1 MSKNIKSNSIN
12 SITSDT
18 LDKKF
23 KKQSKNIVSDDVN
36 IISTSKPT
44 SKPTKKSNKKI
55 LDLIKHHFIDDA
67 SSLEHSLSDRIIY
80 YDKGSHLNL
89 IKFKPLKEKKYK
101 KNI

>member
-44 SKPTKKSNKKI
+44 KKSNKKI
-55 LDLIKHHFIDDA
+55 LDLIKHHFIEDPSTLDY
-67 SSLEHSLSDRIIY
+67 SLSDRIIY